1 MEHSVFCK
9 EAGTGSGI
17 EGQELKTA
25 PSAEEAGLTVKEANG
40 SYGEFL
46 RVDLTGNY
54 GDLGANMQSV
64 KWTYYGDD
72 STYTNAKATY
82 GTKFAADNWMHKSM
96 GFSLALP
103 NHFVVHCRKEQME
116 QDTGQLQFQHWGI
129 KM

>member
-1 MEHSVFCK
+1 MKTATKNADGTFSFSAK
-9 EAGTGSGI
+9 ETGTESGI

-25 PSAEEAGLTVKEANG
+25 PTAEEAGLTVKEAKG

-82 GTKFAADNWMHKSM
+82 GTKICS
-96 GFSLALP
+96 
-103 NHFVVHCRKEQME
+103 R
-116 QDTGQLQFQHWGI
+116 
-129 KM
+129 